1 MKIGLLS
8 NSFQEVYNLNK
19 MQKSIIERYDC
30 IKDQQEKEL
39 NEIDTSQSKIDQTSI
54 TNSQAKK
61 RLI

>member
-39 NEIDTSQSKIDQTSI
+39 NEIDTSQSKIDQTSM

-61 RLI
+61 G